1 MSALEE
7 YHSPAYYGYYY
18 SVLEE
23 AGLISTQGT
32 KEYAKIKHDFVS
44 MFEDVFDIISY
55 ERMLSLIAMVHIV
68 DYLEDLDYDS
78 ESESDS
84 ESEELD
90 IDLVNDTDKC
100 EIIDKVRNQIDSL
113 EIIFKN
119 IDNHIDNHPLLM
131 ETPGIRT
138 LMNDLD
144 IVISIICKTDG
155 IMYKERYKHSDPNFE
170 VEQEGVTLY

>member
-1 MSALEE
+1 MATLVE
-7 YHSPAYYGYYY
+7 YRSPAYYGYYY

-23 AGLISTQGT
+23 TGLISDQGT
-32 KEYAKIKHDFVS
+32 KEYTKIKHEFVS
-44 MFEDVFDIISY
+44 MLEDVFDIISY

-68 DYLEDLDYDS
+68 DYLEGSESESES
-78 ESESDS
+78 ESESDTDT
-84 ESEELD
+84 EELD
-90 IDLVNDTDKC
+90 IALVNYTDTY
-100 EIIDKVRNQIDSL
+100 EILDKVRNQIDSL

-119 IDNHIDNHPLLM
+119 IDNHIDKHPELK

-155 IMYKERYKHSDPNFE
+155 IMYKERYKHSEPNFE
-170 VEQEGVTLY
+170 V